1 MTMAGKHDRRRHAAD
16 VRSSF
21 AVAAAVLALTALPGP
36 RMVLAQ
42 EAAAGAAPGASPN
55 TQQMIE
61 ALKPRTR
68 GLRNLV
74 VGEAAASAAAGEVA
88 ASAAP
93 ASVNGT
99 PVSAASDAA
108 AAMPAA
114 PPSLSMA
121 IRFDFDSAHLRPE
134 SAAVLDRLASALQ
147 TPELKDSRFRIEGH
161 TDAKGDAAYNLRLSQ
176 QRADEVRRF
185 LVAHGVSLP
194 RLSAVG
200 RGAQEPANP
209 LLPLGAENRRVRI
222 VNVEA
227 E

>member
-1 MTMAGKHDRRRHAAD
+1 MTGKHDRRAG
-16 VRSSF
+16 F
-21 AVAAAVLALTALPGP
+21 AVAAALLALGVLPGQP
-36 RMVLAQ
+36 TALAQ
-42 EAAAGAAPGASPN
+42 EAAAGAAPSASPN

-74 VGEAAASAAAGEVA
+74 VGEAAASAAAGEGA

-93 ASVNGT
+93 AADFGRSA
-99 PVSAASDAA
+99 PAASDAA
-108 AAMPAA
+108 VAVPAA

-134 SAAVLDRLASALQ
+134 GAAVLDRLASALQ

-200 RGAQEPANP
+200 RGAQELANP
-209 LLPLGAENRRVRI
+209 LLPLAAENRRVRI
-222 VNVEA
+222 VNLDA

>member
-1 MTMAGKHDRRRHAAD
+1 MAR
-16 VRSSF
+16 
-21 AVAAAVLALTALPGP
+21 
-36 RMVLAQ
+36 AQ
-42 EAAAGAAPGASPN
+42 DAAPGPGTSASPN

-74 VGEAAASAAAGEVA
+74 VGAAAASAAAGAMA
-88 ASAAP
+88 ASSVGAAVP
-93 ASVNGT
+93 T
-99 PVSAASDAA
+99 SAVDGAA
-108 AAMPAA
+108 VTSAAA

-134 SAAVLDRLASALQ
+134 GAAVLEQLAGALQ
-147 TPELKDSRFRIEGH
+147 TPDLKDSRFRIEGH

-194 RLSAVG
+194 RLSAIG

-209 LLPLGAENRRVRI
+209 LLPFGAENRRVRI

>member
-36 RMVLAQ
+36 RMALAQ

-88 ASAAP
+88 ASAA
-93 ASVNGT
+93 
-99 PVSAASDAA
+99 
-108 AAMPAA
+108 MPAA

-134 SAAVLDRLASALQ
+134 GAAVLDRLASALQ
-147 TPELKDSRFRIEGH
+147 TPDLKGSRYRIEGH

>member
-36 RMVLAQ
+36 RMALAQ

-88 ASAAP
+88 ASAA
-93 ASVNGT
+93 
-99 PVSAASDAA
+99 
-108 AAMPAA
+108 MPAA

-134 SAAVLDRLASALQ
+134 GAAVLDRLASALQ
-147 TPELKDSRFRIEGH
+147 TPDLKGSRYRIEGH

-222 VNVEA
+222 VNVEV

>member
-1 MTMAGKHDRRRHAAD
+1 MTMAGKHDRRRYAAD

-36 RMVLAQ
+36 RMALAQ

-121 IRFDFDSAHLRPE
+121 IHFDFDSAHLRPE
-134 SAAVLDRLASALQ
+134 GAAVLDRLASALQ

-161 TDAKGDAAYNLRLSQ
+161 TDAKVTPPTTCACRSS
-176 QRADEVRRF
+176 V
-185 LVAHGVSLP
+185 P
-194 RLSAVG
+194 MKC
-200 RGAQEPANP
+200 GAFWWLTA
-209 LLPLGAENRRVRI
+209 
-222 VNVEA
+222 
-227 E
+227 

>member
-1 MTMAGKHDRRRHAAD
+1 MTIGAKHDMRRYAVDLRAG
-16 VRSSF
+16 F
-21 AVAAAVLALTALPGP
+21 AVAAMVLALTALAGP
-36 RMVLAQ
+36 HLAGAQ
-42 EAAAGAAPGASPN
+42 EAAAGAAPSASPN

-68 GLRNLV
+68 SLRNLV
-74 VGEAAASAAAGEVA
+74 VGEAAASAAAGDV
-88 ASAAP
+88 AAP
-93 ASVNGT
+93 AAV
-99 PVSAASDAA
+99 PAS
-108 AAMPAA
+108 

-134 SAAVLDRLASALQ
+134 GAAVLDRLANALQ
-147 TPELKDSRFRIEGH
+147 TPDLKGSRFRIEGH
-161 TDAKGDAAYNLRLSQ
+161 TDAKGDAGYNLRLSQ
-176 QRADEVRRF
+176 QRADEVQRF
-185 LVAHGVSLP
+185 LVAHGVSQP

>member
-36 RMVLAQ
+36 RVALAQ

-88 ASAAP
+88 ASAA
-93 ASVNGT
+93 
-99 PVSAASDAA
+99 
-108 AAMPAA
+108 MPAA

-134 SAAVLDRLASALQ
+134 GAAVLDRLASALQ
-147 TPELKDSRFRIEGH
+147 TPDLKGSRFRIEGH

>member
-36 RMVLAQ
+36 RMALAQ

-88 ASAAP
+88 ASAA
-93 ASVNGT
+93 
-99 PVSAASDAA
+99 
-108 AAMPAA
+108 MPAA

-134 SAAVLDRLASALQ
+134 GAAVLDRLASALQ
-147 TPELKDSRFRIEGH
+147 TPDLKGSRFRIEGH

>member
-1 MTMAGKHDRRRHAAD
+1 MAGKHDRRRG
-16 VRSSF
+16 F
-21 AVAAAVLALTALPGP
+21 AVAAAVLALSALPVH
-36 RMVLAQ
+36 RMALAQ
-42 EAAAGAAPGASPN
+42 EAAAGAATSASPN

-61 ALKPRTR
+61 ALRPRTR

-74 VGEAAASAAAGEVA
+74 VGEAAASAAAGGDAA

-93 ASVNGT
+93 SSVGGA
-99 PVSAASDAA
+99 PASAANDAGA
-108 AAMPAA
+108 AVPAA

-134 SAAVLDRLASALQ
+134 GAAVLDRLASALQ
-147 TPELKDSRFRIEGH
+147 TPDLKDSRFRIEGH

-200 RGAQEPANP
+200 RGAQAPANP
-209 LLPLGAENRRVRI
+209 LLPLAAKNRRVRI
-222 VNVEA
+222 VNLDA

>member
-1 MTMAGKHDRRRHAAD
+1 MTMAGKHDRRAG
-16 VRSSF
+16 F
-21 AVAAAVLALTALPGP
+21 AVAAAVLAAVLALSALPGH
-36 RMVLAQ
+36 RTALAQ
-42 EAAAGAAPGASPN
+42 EAAVGAATSASPN
-55 TQQMIE
+55 AQQMIE

-74 VGEAAASAAAGEVA
+74 VGEAAASAAAAGDAA
-88 ASAAP
+88 ASAGP
-93 ASVNGT
+93 SSDGGT
-99 PVSAASDAA
+99 PVAA
-108 AAMPAA
+108 ANDIAAAVPAA

-134 SAAVLDRLASALQ
+134 GAAVLDRLASALQ
-147 TPELKDSRFRIEGH
+147 TPELKGSRFRIEGH

-176 QRADEVRRF
+176 QRADEVQRF

-209 LLPLGAENRRVRI
+209 LLPLAAENRRVRI
-222 VNVEA
+222 VNLDA

>member
-1 MTMAGKHDRRRHAAD
+1 MAGKHDRRRGF
-16 VRSSF
+16 V
-21 AVAAAVLALTALPGP
+21 VAAAVLALSASPGH
-36 RMVLAQ
+36 RMALAQ
-42 EAAAGAAPGASPN
+42 EAAAGASPSASPN
-55 TQQMIE
+55 TKQMIE
-61 ALKPRTR
+61 ALRPRTR

-74 VGEAAASAAAGEVA
+74 VGEAAASAATGGDAA

-93 ASVNGT
+93 VSVNGT
-99 PVSAASDAA
+99 PVAA
-108 AAMPAA
+108 ANDTAPAVPAA

-134 SAAVLDRLASALQ
+134 GAAVLARLASALQ
-147 TPELKDSRFRIEGH
+147 TPDLNHSRFRIEGH

>member
-1 MTMAGKHDRRRHAAD
+1 MKIGAKHAMRSHTADIRAG
-16 VRSSF
+16 F
-21 AVAAAVLALTALPGP
+21 TVAAAVLVLTAWPGP
-36 RMVLAQ
+36 RLALAQ
-42 EAAAGAAPGASPN
+42 EAAAGAATGASPN

-68 GLRNLV
+68 SLRNLV
-74 VGEAAASAAAGEVA
+74 VGESAASARAG
-88 ASAAP
+88 ASAVGAQLP
-93 ASVNGT
+93 AVDRAGAGM
-99 PVSAASDAA
+99 VDV
-108 AAMPAA
+108 PAA

-121 IRFDFDSAHLRPE
+121 IRFDFDSAQLRPE
-134 SAAVLDRLASALQ
+134 GAAVLDRLASALQ
-147 TPELKDSRFRIEGH
+147 TPDLRDSRFRIEGH

-200 RGAQEPANP
+200 RGAQELVNPA
-209 LLPLGAENRRVRI
+209 LPLGAENRRVRI